1 MYEVAIIGGG
11 LSGMASAVHLARQG
25 VQVVLFEQ
33 HDYPRNKVCGEY
45 ISNEVL
51 PYLASM
57 GLDPAPLKPKA
68 ITRFSLS
75 APSGKTVHA
84 RLPLGGFSVRRFS
97 LDKYWYDQAL
107 KAGVTIHVNTAV
119 TEARFTGEAFEIQT
133 KQGAFF
139 HSRLLIGSYGKRS
152 LLDRKLAR
160 TFFQERS
167 AFIGVKSYFAYDMP
181 DDLVALHNFPGGY
194 CGLSQVEN
202 GHVNVAYLT
211 TKQQLTRYGS
221 IEELEAQAV
230 CVNPHLREVFQGGTR
245 ISPKPWVI
253 SNISFRPKS
262 LVEDHI
268 LMSGD
273 AAGMI
278 PPLAGNGMAMAITAG
293 KIAAELCLDFL
304 AGTYSHT
311 EIETIYRKQ
320 WNNLFRRRLFWGR
333 RIQRIMGQPFAAE
346 IALGALRLVPGILPQ
361 IIKQTHGAPG
371 L

>member
-51 PYLASM
+51 PYLVSI
-57 GLDPAPLKPKA
+57 GLDPAPLQPKE
-68 ITRFSLS
+68 ITQFSLS
-75 APSGKTVHA
+75 APSGKTVQA
-84 RLPLGGFSVRRFS
+84 RLPLGGFSVRRFT
-97 LDKYWYDQAL
+97 LDAYWYKQAL
-107 KAGVTIHVNTAV
+107 DAGVTFHVNTAV
-119 TEARFTGEAFEIQT
+119 TETRFTREAFEIQT
-133 KQGAFF
+133 KQGAIF

-181 DDLVALHNFPGGY
+181 ENLVALHNFPGGY

-221 IEELEAQAV
+221 IQALEAEAV
-230 CVNPHLREVFQGGTR
+230 CTNPHLRAIFRKGTR

-278 PPLAGNGMAMAITAG
+278 PPLAGNGMAMAITSG
-293 KIAAELCLDFL
+293 KLLAELSLDFL
-304 AGTYSHT
+304 ADKCSRVQM
-311 EIETIYRKQ
+311 EERYRSQ

-333 RIQRIMGQPFAAE
+333 QIQRLMGRPFAAE
-346 IALGALRLVPGILPQ
+346 IASSALRLIPGILPL